1 MTKGP
6 GGFHFAPSRAQHSY
20 PATMGILSADN
31 PRDTAVAWLF
41 VLVQFALL
49 ILIAAL
55 PVGDAWHNPTWLVQG
70 ATALQWLG
78 VAVLVIGLIN
88 LGRSLTPLPS
98 PVPHGELRTGGLY
111 RLVRHP
117 IYSGILAL
125 TVGIA
130 VRSTS
135 WAVVAA
141 ALALTGW
148 FMAKARWE
156 ERRLAARYPTYSAY
170 ASHTPRFVPFWPTG
184 PAK

>member
-1 MTKGP
+1 
-6 GGFHFAPSRAQHSY
+6 
-20 PATMGILSADN
+20 MGLLSADN
-31 PRDTAVAWLF
+31 PRDTVVAWLF
-41 VLVQFALL
+41 VAVQFALL
-49 ILIAAL
+49 ILIIVL
-55 PVGDAWHNPTWLVQG
+55 PAGDAWTNPSWLVHA

-78 VAVLVIGLIN
+78 VAVLVVGLIN

-98 PVPHGELRTGGLY
+98 PVPHGDLRTGGLY

-125 TVGIA
+125 SIGVA

-141 ALALTGW
+141 TVTLTGW

-156 ERRLAARYPTYSAY
+156 ERRLSARYPGYDSY
-170 ASHTPRFVPFWPTG
+170 AAHTPRFVPFWPTR
-184 PAK
+184 PAH